1 MTISQVHENMII
13 TIVQPFLDAMRLQI
27 TRNPLLDD
35 DGTWVLST
43 NKSTWYQPQH
53 GKDEY
58 TPDMRVSHRDSTL
71 FALEAAASQGMYVL
85 KLKVER
91 ILADED
97 VLGVLVIKV
106 AEASGRSQPSW
117 AAPQDYFISSA
128 AWAERMRTVDPYS
141 GISADGLEWA
151 KKTSCDLFF
160 FPRGWCFEDG
170 DPPAVSFRYLSFDS
184 VSYSVAVPLERG
196 PYRHKRLLDR
206 PLVIHRARRREAS
219 WDSSRASAAHH

>member
-53 GKDEY
+53 GNDEY

-71 FALEAAASQGMYVL
+71 FALEAAASQAMNVL

-106 AEASGRSQPSW
+106 AEASGRSPPSC
-117 AAPQDYFISSA
+117 AATQDFFISSA
-128 AWAERMRTVDPYS
+128 AWAERMRTVDPYG

-160 FPRGWCFEDG
+160 FPRGWCVEDG
-170 DPPAVSFRYLSFDS
+170 DPPAVSFLISF
-184 VSYSVAVPLERG
+184 L
-196 PYRHKRLLDR
+196 
-206 PLVIHRARRREAS
+206 
-219 WDSSRASAAHH
+219 W